1 MKNIVIAIDLTI
13 LTEEIIK
20 RATEIARP
28 FNAKLWLLHIA
39 APDPDF
45 VGYEAGPQHVRD
57 ERAVELREE
66 HRTLQSYA
74 RRIREQ
80 GLEAESLLIGGPVVK
95 SLLEEARDL
104 KADLVVVGAH
114 SHSPLFDKLFGS
126 TDQDLIRQ
134 STIPLLIVPEKPDEG
149 A

>member
-13 LTEEIIK
+13 LTEELIR
-20 RATEIARP
+20 RATQIAKP

-39 APDPDF
+39 APNPDF
-45 VGYEAGPQHVRD
+45 VGNEAGPQHVRD
-57 ERAVELREE
+57 ERASELREE

-80 GLEAESLLIGGPVVK
+80 DLEAESLLIEGPVVK

-104 KADLVVVGAH
+104 KADLLVIGAH

-126 TDQDLIRQ
+126 TDTDLIKQ
-134 STIPLLIVPEKPDEG
+134 STIPLLIIPERPDEG
-149 A
+149 D